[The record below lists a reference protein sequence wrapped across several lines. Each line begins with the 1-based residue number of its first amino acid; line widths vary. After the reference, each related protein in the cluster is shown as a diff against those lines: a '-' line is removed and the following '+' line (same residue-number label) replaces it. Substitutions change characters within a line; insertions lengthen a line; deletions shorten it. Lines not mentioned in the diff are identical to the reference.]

1 MIWVTAR
8 IPRLPKNAPVVGLS
22 GCPTT
27 WQTRLASTPKPSFEA
42 VRKDKVY
49 DQVARTLE
57 QFIREHLK
65 PGDKLPSERE
75 LAQSCKVSR
84 SSIRDAMRRLE
95 LMGLVEPRQGAGTI
109 VRETSPDALVN
120 PLTAI
125 LLRQRKHVTE
135 LLEVRMMIEPP
146 VAARAAKRITREQ
159 LAAMENI
166 LRRQSEKVL
175 RNELAVEEDA
185 EFHYTIATAA
195 NNSVLLHVLDVLMDL
210 LRDSRERNLQV
221 QGRPQ
226 KSLQGHKR
234 IFTALCRG
242 DAKAAEA
249 AMRRHL
255 AEVTELVLK
264 QQ

>member
-1 MIWVTAR
+1 M
-8 IPRLPKNAPVVGLS
+8 
-22 GCPTT
+22 
-27 WQTRLASTPKPSFEA
+27 ASTHKPPFE

-49 DQVARTLE
+49 DQVARKLE
-57 QFIREHLK
+57 QFILEELK

-84 SSIRDAMRRLE
+84 SSIRDAIRRLE
-95 LMGLVEPRQGAGTI
+95 LMGMVEPRQGAGTI
-109 VRETSPDALVN
+109 VCQRTPEALVN

-125 LLRQRKHVTE
+125 LLRQRKHVAE
-135 LLEVRMMIEPP
+135 LLDVRLMIEPAI
-146 VAARAAKRITREQ
+146 AARAAEHITPEQ
-159 LAAMENI
+159 LARIEDI
-166 LRRQSEKVL
+166 LRRQDEKVA
-175 RNELAVEEDA
+175 RNQPAIEEDS
-185 EFHYTIATAA
+185 ELHYTIAEAA

-210 LRDSRERNLQV
+210 LRESRERNMQV
-221 QGRPQ
+221 EGRPE
-226 KSLQGHKR
+226 KSVEGHKR

-255 AEVTELVLK
+255 EEVMQLVLM

>member
-1 MIWVTAR
+1 M
-8 IPRLPKNAPVVGLS
+8 
-22 GCPTT
+22 
-27 WQTRLASTPKPSFEA
+27 ASTHKPPFEA

-49 DQVARTLE
+49 DQVARKLE
-57 QFIREHLK
+57 QFIVEELK

-84 SSIRDAMRRLE
+84 SSIRDAIRRLE

-109 VRETSPDALVN
+109 VCQRTPDALVN

-125 LLRQRKHVTE
+125 LMRQRKYVAE
-135 LLEVRMMIEPP
+135 LLDVRLMIEPAI
-146 VAARAAKRITREQ
+146 AARAAEHITPEQ
-159 LAAMENI
+159 LARVEEI
-166 LRRQSEKVL
+166 LRRQVEKVA
-175 RNELAVEEDA
+175 RHESAIEEDSQLHYAVA
-185 EFHYTIATAA
+185 EAA
-195 NNSVLLHVLDVLMDL
+195 SNSVLLHVLDVLMDL
-210 LRDSRERNLQV
+210 LRESRERNMQV
-221 QGRPQ
+221 EGRPE
-226 KSLQGHKR
+226 KSVEGHKR

-255 AEVTELVLK
+255 DEVFELVLM

>member
-1 MIWVTAR
+1 M
-8 IPRLPKNAPVVGLS
+8 
-22 GCPTT
+22 
-27 WQTRLASTPKPSFEA
+27 ASTPKPTFAA
-42 VRKDKVY
+42 VRRDKVY
-49 DQVARTLE
+49 DLVARKLE
-57 QFIREHLK
+57 QFIRENLK

-109 VRETSPDALVN
+109 VREVSPDALVN
-120 PLTAI
+120 PITAV

-135 LLEVRMMIEPP
+135 LLDVRMMIEPP
-146 VAARAAKRITREQ
+146 TAARAAAHVTPEQ
-159 LAAMENI
+159 LAEMEQI
-166 LRRQSEKVL
+166 LRRQNDKVL
-175 RNELAVEEDA
+175 RNDPAVEEDA
-185 EFHYTIATAA
+185 EFHYAVATAA

-210 LRDSRERNLQV
+210 LRESRERNLQV
-221 QGRPQ
+221 PGRPQ
-226 KSLQGHKR
+226 KSFEGHKR

-255 AEVTELVLK
+255 EEVLELVLM

>member
-1 MIWVTAR
+1 M
-8 IPRLPKNAPVVGLS
+8 
-22 GCPTT
+22 
-27 WQTRLASTPKPSFEA
+27 ASTHKPPFEA

-49 DQVARTLE
+49 DQVARKLE
-57 QFIREHLK
+57 QFIVEELK

-84 SSIRDAMRRLE
+84 SSIRDAIRRLE

-109 VRETSPDALVN
+109 VCQRTPDALVN

-125 LLRQRKHVTE
+125 LMRQRKYVAE
-135 LLEVRMMIEPP
+135 LLDVRLMIEPAI
-146 VAARAAKRITREQ
+146 AARAAEYITPEQ
-159 LAAMENI
+159 LARVEEI
-166 LRRQSEKVL
+166 LRRQVEKVAHH
-175 RNELAVEEDA
+175 ESAIEEDSQMHYAIA
-185 EFHYTIATAA
+185 EAA
-195 NNSVLLHVLDVLMDL
+195 SNSVLLHVLDVLMDL
-210 LRDSRERNLQV
+210 LRESRERNMQV
-221 QGRPQ
+221 EGRPE
-226 KSLQGHKR
+226 KSVEGHKR

-255 AEVTELVLK
+255 EEVTQLVLM